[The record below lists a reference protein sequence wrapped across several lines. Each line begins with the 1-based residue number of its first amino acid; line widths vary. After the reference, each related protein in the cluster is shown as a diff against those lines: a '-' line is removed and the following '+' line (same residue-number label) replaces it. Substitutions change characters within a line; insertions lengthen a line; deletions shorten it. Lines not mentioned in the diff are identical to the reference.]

1 MFPEYRDLI
10 SKLRQTDPHFRA
22 LFDQHNELDHKIVRL
37 EHKDRRGYGEE
48 VVELKKQKLRLK
60 EEIHQILKNPP
71 EEEYQIIIL

>member
-10 SKLRQTDPHFRA
+10 AKLRQTDPHFRT
-22 LFDQHNELDHKIVRL
+22 LFEQHNELDHKIVRL
-37 EHKDRRGYGEE
+37 EHRDRRGYGEE

-71 EEEYQIIIL
+71 EDE

>member
-48 VVELKKQKLRLK
+48 VVGLKKQKLKLK

-71 EEEYQIIIL
+71 EEE

>member
-10 SKLRQTDPHFRA
+10 AKLGQTDPHFRA
-22 LFDQHNELDHKIVRL
+22 LFEQHNELDHKIVRL
-37 EHKDRRGYGEE
+37 EHRDRRGYGEE

-71 EEEYQIIIL
+71 EDE